1 MDRFTAALRR
11 STRQK
16 FNHMARDAFYLKD
29 ATSTPVPIRVIVTD
43 RFQALGD
50 LKGTNFNYAEVLDN
64 TPRVEMMLEEIDPKR
79 GFCISIEKG
88 LVYRIDTVQPP
99 EDITVTANVA
109 RLPVEQTRNFPF
121 PEANR

>member
-11 STRQK
+11 STRKK
-16 FNHMARDAFYLKD
+16 FDLMGRAAFYLKD
-29 ATSTPVPIRVIVTD
+29 ATSTPIPIRVIVTD

-50 LKGTNFNYAEVLDN
+50 LKGTNFNYAETLDN
-64 TPRVEMMLEEIDPKR
+64 TPRIEMLTEEIDPKR
-79 GFCISIEKG
+79 TFCISIEKG
-88 LVYRIDTVQPP
+88 VVYRIDTVQPP